1 MTNKGILIVVSG
13 FSGAGKG
20 TIIKALLGRYP
31 ENYSLSISATTR
43 KPRAGE
49 VCGRE
54 YFFRE
59 MEEFEKMIAENQL
72 IEYARYVGNYY
83 GTPKDFVEEQL
94 ELGQDV
100 ILEIEMQ
107 GALQVKETYPE
118 ALLLFVTPPTGR
130 CLRERLINRGTE
142 TKAVI
147 RSRME
152 QAVAE
157 SKAMV
162 KYDYIIVNDQLDI
175 CVEEVHHIVQGEHLR
190 VFRNQ
195 EFVDKIGTELTKI
208 LKGDNEHATSVL
220 H

>member
-1 MTNKGILIVVSG
+1 MTSRGILIVVSG

-20 TIIKALLGRYP
+20 TIIKELLRRYP
-31 ENYSLSISATTR
+31 EKYSLSISATTR
-43 KPRAGE
+43 APRLGE

-54 YFFRE
+54 YFFKE

-83 GTPKDFVEEQL
+83 GTPRDFVEEQL

-107 GALQVKETYPE
+107 GALQVKEAYPD

-142 TKAVI
+142 TKEVI

-162 KYDYIIVNDQLDI
+162 KYDYIIVNDQLEV
-175 CVEEVHHIVQGEHLR
+175 CVEEVHSIVQGEHLR

-195 EFVDKIGTELTKI
+195 EFVDKIGTELTNI
-208 LKGDNEHATSVL
+208 LKGDR
-220 H
+220 

>member
-1 MTNKGILIVVSG
+1 MTSRGILIVVSG

-20 TIIKALLGRYP
+20 TIIKELLRRYP
-31 ENYSLSISATTR
+31 EKYSLSISATTR
-43 KPRAGE
+43 APRLGE
-49 VCGRE
+49 SCGCE
-54 YFFRE
+54 YFFKE

-83 GTPKDFVEEQL
+83 GTPRDFVEEQL

-107 GALQVKETYPE
+107 GALQVKEAYPE

-142 TKAVI
+142 TKEVI
-147 RSRME
+147 QSRME

-162 KYDYIIVNDQLDI
+162 KYDYIIVNDQLEV
-175 CVEEVHHIVQGEHLR
+175 CVEEVHSIVGGEHLR

-195 EFVDKIGTELTKI
+195 EFVDKIGLELVM
-208 LKGDNEHATSVL
+208 LKGER
-220 H
+220 

>member
-1 MTNKGILIVVSG
+1 MTTRGILIVVSG

-20 TIIKALLGRYP
+20 TIIKELLRRYQ
-31 ENYSLSISATTR
+31 EKYSLSISATTR
-43 KPRAGE
+43 SPRPGE

-54 YFFRE
+54 YFFKE

-107 GALQVKETYPE
+107 GALQVKEAYPE

-142 TKAVI
+142 TKEI
-147 RSRME
+147 IQSRME

-157 SKAMV
+157 SRAMV
-162 KYDYIIVNDQLDI
+162 KYDYIIVNDQLEV
-175 CVEEVHHIVQGEHLR
+175 CVEEVHNIVEGEHLR

-195 EFVDKIGTELTKI
+195 EFVDKIGLELLM
-208 LKGDNEHATSVL
+208 LKGDQ
-220 H
+220 

>member
-1 MTNKGILIVVSG
+1 MTTRGILIVVSG

-20 TIIKALLGRYP
+20 TIIKELLSRYS
-31 ENYSLSISATTR
+31 EKYSLSISATTR
-43 KPRAGE
+43 APRFGE
-49 VCGRE
+49 VCGCE
-54 YFFRE
+54 YFFKE

-83 GTPKDFVEEQL
+83 GTPRDFVEEQL

-107 GALQVKETYPE
+107 GALQVKESYPE

-142 TKAVI
+142 TKEVI

-162 KYDYIIVNDQLDI
+162 KYDYIIVNDQLDV
-175 CVEEVHHIVQGEHLR
+175 CVEEVHSIVQGEHLR

-195 EFVDKIGTELTKI
+195 EFVDRIGTELIHI
-208 LKGDNEHATSVL
+208 LKGDQ
-220 H
+220 

>member
-1 MTNKGILIVVSG
+1 MTSRGILIVVSG

-20 TIIKALLGRYP
+20 TIIKELLRRHP
-31 ENYSLSISATTR
+31 KKYSLSISATTR
-43 KPRAGE
+43 KPRLGE
-49 VCGRE
+49 ICGRE

-59 MEEFEKMIAENQL
+59 TEEFEKMIAENQL
-72 IEYARYVGNYY
+72 IEYARYVDNYY
-83 GTPKDFVEEQL
+83 GTPRDFVEEQL

-142 TKAVI
+142 TKEVI
-147 RSRME
+147 QSRME

-175 CVEEVHHIVQGEHLR
+175 CVAEVHSIVQGEHLR

-195 EFVDKIGTELTKI
+195 EFIDKIETELTGI
-208 LKGDNEHATSVL
+208 LKGDQ
-220 H
+220 